1 MGASRAWTTAYRRG
15 YTLSSVGG
23 SFTSVDNRAENFFLY
38 HRDKEDQMDTLRWSE
53 GRLSLLDQRE
63 LPAVVSYLEYDTVE
77 GVYEAIRDMVVR
89 GAPAI
94 GVAAAYGMVLAAGE
108 LLPAGGKAAFPVAKR
123 DEAASTP
130 VPDPGECCSN
140 GRICGPTEESPGET
154 DEFAP
159 PAIRPDKTISGVTG
173 EDFLAAFAQRA
184 DYLISARPT
193 AVNLEWAV
201 SRLLAA
207 ARRCLEHD
215 LAAFIEGAAPA
226 RLLSCLEREAALI
239 QEKDLRTNRAIGEHL
254 LSLLKPGDGVLTHCN
269 AGALATTGY
278 GTATAPFYLAL
289 ERGIPLC
296 IYVDETRPRQQ
307 GSRLTAFELQQA
319 GADLVLICDNM
330 AASVMSQGKIQAC
343 ITGCDRVAA
352 NGDTANKIGTLGVA
366 ILARHFGI
374 PFYIAAPS
382 STIDLSCPTGAEIPI
397 EERSADEVRLI
408 NGGYICPPDVPV
420 YNPSFDVT
428 PAGLITAIV
437 TEDGIIYPP
446 FTGKL

>member
-1 MGASRAWTTAYRRG
+1 
-15 YTLSSVGG
+15 
-23 SFTSVDNRAENFFLY
+23 
-38 HRDKEDQMDTLRWSE
+38 MDTLHWSE

-63 LPAVVSYLEYDTVE
+63 LPARISYLEYDTVA

-108 LLPAGGKAAFPVAKR
+108 LLPTENEAILLATEV
-123 DEAASTP
+123 DEVVTAPIPATSEP
-130 VPDPGECCSN
+130 CSQD
-140 GRICGPTEESPGET
+140 RACSPTLESPGET
-154 DEFAP
+154 VRTDSS
-159 PAIRPDKTISGVTG
+159 AIGSDQAAYRISAG
-173 EDFLAAFAQRA
+173 DFLTAFEQRA

-201 SRLLAA
+201 SRMLAA

-215 LAAFIEGAAPA
+215 LSVFVESAIQAQLF
-226 RLLSCLEREAALI
+226 SCLEREAVLI
-239 QEKDLRTNRAIGEHL
+239 QEEDLRTNRAIGEYL

-289 ERGIPLC
+289 ERDIPLR

-307 GSRLTAFELQQA
+307 GARLTAFELQQA

-374 PFYIAAPS
+374 PFYIAAPT
-382 STIDLSCPTGAEIPI
+382 STIDLSCPTGADIPI
-397 EERSADEVRLI
+397 EERSADEIRLI
-408 NGGYICPPDVPV
+408 NGDYICPSEVPV
-420 YNPSFDVT
+420 YNPGFDVT
-428 PAGLITAIV
+428 PADLITAIV
-437 TEDGIIYPP
+437 TEHGIIYPP
-446 FTGKL
+446 FTDKL

>member
-1 MGASRAWTTAYRRG
+1 M
-15 YTLSSVGG
+15 V
-23 SFTSVDNRAENFFLY
+23 
-38 HRDKEDQMDTLRWSE
+38 DTLRWSE

-63 LPAVVSYLEYDTVE
+63 LPARISYLEYDTVD

-94 GVAAAYGMVLAAGE
+94 GVAAAYGMVLAARE
-108 LLPAGGKAAFPVAKR
+108 LLTADGKAEFPIDTQ
-123 DEAASTP
+123 DEIISVPAS
-130 VPDPGECCSN
+130 DLSECFSN
-140 GRICGPTEESPGET
+140 GRICSPTEESPGKT
-154 DEFAP
+154 KRVP
-159 PAIRPDKTISGVTG
+159 SPAIMPDKTNTRITAG
-173 EDFLAAFAQRA
+173 DFLTAFAQRA

-201 SRLLAA
+201 SRMLAA

-215 LAAFIEGAAPA
+215 LSVFVEGAMLAQ
-226 RLLSCLEREAALI
+226 LFSCLECEAALI
-239 QEKDLRTNRAIGEHL
+239 QEEDLNTNRAIGEHL
-254 LSLLKPGDGVLTHCN
+254 LSLLEPGDGVLTHCN

-289 ERGIPLC
+289 ERGIPLR

-307 GSRLTAFELQQA
+307 GARLTAFELQQA

-374 PFYIAAPS
+374 PFYIAAPT
-382 STIDLSCPTGAEIPI
+382 STIDLSCPTGADIPI
-397 EERSADEVRLI
+397 EERSADEIRLI
-408 NGGYICPPDVPV
+408 NGDYICPPEVPV
-420 YNPSFDVT
+420 YNPGFDVT
-428 PAGLITAIV
+428 PADLITAIV
-437 TEDGIIYPP
+437 TEHGIIYPP